1 MANLIN
7 SSSIVVLPSFY
18 GEGVPKILIEAA
30 GCGKPIITTDHPGCR
45 DAVKNKITGI
55 LIPPRNSN
63 ALIKAIRDLI
73 ENKNLMEKMG
83 KEARK
88 FAEQKF
94 DILDV
99 IAKHLEIYNKML

>member
-1 MANLIN
+1 M
-7 SSSIVVLPSFY
+7 
-18 GEGVPKILIEAA
+18 PKILIEAA

-45 DAVKNKITGI
+45 DAVKNNISGI

-63 ALIKAIRDLI
+63 ELIKAIRYLI
-73 ENKNLMEKMG
+73 NNKNLMENMG

-88 FAEQKF
+88 FAQQRF

-99 IAKHLEIYNKML
+99 IKTHLDIYNKMLKQKV